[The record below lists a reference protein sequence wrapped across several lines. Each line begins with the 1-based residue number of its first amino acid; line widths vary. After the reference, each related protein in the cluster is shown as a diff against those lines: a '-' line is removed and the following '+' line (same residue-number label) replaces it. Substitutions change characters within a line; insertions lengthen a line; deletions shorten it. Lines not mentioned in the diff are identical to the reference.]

1 MVSGVGCGSVSASV
15 NGMNIT
21 GWTSPRT
28 ISYLTGI
35 ETYNFGVP
43 GETSYEI
50 AYRAGGVKLYTD
62 RSVTISEDVS
72 EIVRLI
78 DEDGDVF
85 TCDDYSGYGAES
97 NSYPDTMY
105 INGYLC
111 KVMNTDYNE
120 VSIQLVKGYAAYSMD
135 TADTGVRHIQAQQY
149 ADSNIKPVNNDM
161 TDEPAG
167 VKIT

>member
-1 MVSGVGCGSVSASV
+1 MVAGVGCGSVNASV

-72 EIVRLI
+72 AIVRLI

-85 TCDDYSGYGAES
+85 TCDDYSGYDV
-97 NSYPDTMY
+97 Y
-105 INGYLC
+105 
-111 KVMNTDYNE
+111 
-120 VSIQLVKGYAAYSMD
+120 
-135 TADTGVRHIQAQQY
+135 
-149 ADSNIKPVNNDM
+149 
-161 TDEPAG
+161 
-167 VKIT
+167 